1 MQDRENLVLQ
11 VLQYLKK
18 KKKQKIQ
25 NISSAHFYN
34 ITEVQWVLPK

>member
-1 MQDRENLVLQ
+1 MQDRKLSATSFAILE
-11 VLQYLKK
+11 K

-34 ITEVQWVLPK
+34 ITEVQWVFPK